1 MNEGAFRASAQPWR
15 HAKTRSILIQI
26 VALALVFGFLFFI
39 TTNAVQNLARLDK
52 AFGFDFLWWNAGY
65 DINQTLIQYSNQSTH
80 FRAALVGIL
89 NTLLVAICG
98 IIFAT
103 LLGFAMGIARLSS
116 NWMVSRLVY
125 CFLEFIRNI
134 PLLIHIL
141 FIYGLVINI
150 LPHPRD
156 ALDLGGGILLTN
168 RGAYLPKPIFEPGF
182 SLVLLAFILGLALS
196 WLILSWLT
204 RQRAKLKQSETGQS
218 RPVFWI
224 ITLLIIGLPL
234 VAYLATGMPLTFEH
248 PTQGTFNLK
257 GGLALKPEFL
267 ALWLALSVYTATYI
281 AEIVRAGIQSVAKGQ
296 AEAALSL
303 GLSSRKTM
311 RLVILP
317 QALRVIIPPLA
328 NQYLNLTKN
337 SSLAIA
343 IGYMDITATLGG
355 ITLNQTG
362 RAIECMMLLLLIY
375 LCLSLT
381 ISGFM
386 NWYNKRKALVEK

>member
-1 MNEGAFRASAQPWR
+1 MSSAINEGAFRAIAQLWR

-26 VALALVFGFLFFI
+26 VALALLFGFLFFI
-39 TTNAVQNLARLDK
+39 TTNAIQNLARLDK

-80 FRAALVGIL
+80 FRAALVGVL
-89 NTLLVAICG
+89 NTLLVAGCG

-103 LLGFAMGIARLSS
+103 LLGFIMGIARLSK
-116 NWMVSRLVY
+116 NWMVNRLVY

-141 FIYGLVINI
+141 FIYGLAVNI
-150 LPHPRD
+150 LPHPRE

-196 WLILSWLT
+196 WLI
-204 RQRAKLKQSETGQS
+204 RRRAKLKQSETGQS

-224 ITLLIIGLPL
+224 ISVLIIGLPL
-234 VAYLATGMPLTFEH
+234 LAYLATGMPLTFEH
-248 PTQGTFNLK
+248 PIQGTFNLK

-296 AEAALSL
+296 AEAALAL
-303 GLSSRKTM
+303 GLSPRQTM

-386 NWYNKRKALVEK
+386 NWYNRRKALVEK